1 MMRLCV
7 FFPLLFSA
15 LFVLRHKRARSAHSR
30 LITDEERKVRSGQ
43 GSKIESASSALGIK
57 LNPRLPVRVHR
68 HRIYES
74 MIKLKVNFSPQLLAT
89 C

>member
-1 MMRLCV
+1 MR
-7 FFPLLFSA
+7 S
-15 LFVLRHKRARSAHSR
+15 
-30 LITDEERKVRSGQ
+30 EQ
-43 GSKIESASSALGIK
+43 GGKIESASSAFGIK

-74 MIKLKVNFSPQLLAT
+74 MIKLKVIFFSPQLLAT